1 MITPFSKEFSDM
13 ETISVVLQELL
24 VKFLQFLPKA
34 IISMVIFLVSLY
46 LAGVLTKI
54 VRLALDRRKTDQVVK
69 MVLVKITSWSVIIL
83 GIFIALQQIGFD
95 LSAFLVS
102 LGVVGFTI
110 GFALQDISK
119 NFVAGLLIL
128 LQQPFEI
135 GSVIEVDKYLGTV
148 LNVDLR
154 ATEIQTLDGKIVL
167 IPNADVYT
175 RAITNYSRLPKRR
188 LDLSI
193 GVAYGSDLE
202 MVKATVF
209 EVFSRISGILTDPA
223 PQAIFNNFGASS
235 IELMLFFWVNGDD
248 LGLLDAKDAAIVALN
263 QAFEER
269 GIEIPYP
276 THTVLMKQ

>member
-1 MITPFSKEFSDM
+1 
-13 ETISVVLQELL
+13 
-24 VKFLQFLPKA
+24 
-34 IISMVIFLVSLY
+34 
-46 LAGVLTKI
+46 
-54 VRLALDRRKTDQVVK
+54 
-69 MVLVKITSWSVIIL
+69 
-83 GIFIALQQIGFD
+83 
-95 LSAFLVS
+95 
-102 LGVVGFTI
+102 
-110 GFALQDISK
+110 
-119 NFVAGLLIL
+119 
-128 LQQPFEI
+128 
-135 GSVIEVDKYLGTV
+135 
-148 LNVDLR
+148 VDLR

-209 EVFSRISGILTDPA
+209 EVFSRIPGILTDPA